1 MGIITTALKNAKF
14 TKKGLLTKVAGPA
27 FYGYQGIEAFKE
39 RQDEGDGFFSSALQG
54 VGEAIIYSTLVGT
67 AAELIG
73 WGIENVPGMITQQEA
88 ALRREEKYAQVPFAN
103 STFNDQP
110 QFATMRQAGMALAQK
125 SAYNIKQ
132 AMLGNEAQHM
142 HRR

>member
-1 MGIITTALKNAKF
+1 MGITTTALKNAKF

-73 WGIENVPGMITQQEA
+73 WGIENVPDNA
-88 ALRREEKYAQVPFAN
+88 AGSRVTSGRKIRAGTV
-103 STFNDQP
+103 
-110 QFATMRQAGMALAQK
+110 RQLDV
-125 SAYNIKQ
+125 
-132 AMLGNEAQHM
+132 
-142 HRR
+142 